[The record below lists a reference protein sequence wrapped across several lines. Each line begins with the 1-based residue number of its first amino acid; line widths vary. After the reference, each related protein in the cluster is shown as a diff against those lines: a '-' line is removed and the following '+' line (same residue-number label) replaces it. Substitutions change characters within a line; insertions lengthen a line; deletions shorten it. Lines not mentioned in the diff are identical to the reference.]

1 MHYHRRYLEDSS
13 CEIIC
18 TRCFLTVGTASG
30 LAAIKALE
38 SQHTCPAPASINQAL
53 PLPEQGVTDPKR
65 NWLSRY
71 SSGLAGLPIPLLVIA
86 VAVLLYVIPTAIEIA
101 LSIEVGPWLAS
112 IILGDF
118 VACAFI
124 FAFFKMRRTG
134 VILYLLLTISKI
146 WLFSAHL
153 IPASSL
159 PWITDAVPVL
169 IVIGKA
175 ASLRMQAQAAPRI

>member
-1 MHYHRRYLEDSS
+1 MYYHRRSHEDGS

-18 TRCFLTVGTASG
+18 TRCFLTVGTARG

-38 SQHTCPAPASINQAL
+38 SQHTCPAPASINQ
-53 PLPEQGVTDPKR
+53 PLRQLQQKVTDPKS

-71 SSGLAGLPIPLLVIA
+71 SSRLASLPIPLLLIA
-86 VAVLLYVIPTAIEIA
+86 VALLLYVIPTAVEIV
-101 LSIEVGPWLAS
+101 LSVEVGPWLAS

-159 PWITDAVPVL
+159 PWMTDAVPVL

-175 ASLRMQAQAAPRI
+175 ASLRMHAQAAPHV